1 MTSLANGSQEILN
14 PEIEKKQN
22 NSVQA
27 VIFSLLERLFLRAEL
42 TLNQHGMKTIKYQL
56 LAATLYLLLLLFSTV
71 AFDQK
76 QHINSCKTIRGIPLI
91 V

>member
-27 VIFSLLERLFLRAEL
+27 VIFSLLERLFLRVFKGRVDIEPTRYENDKISIVGSY
-42 TLNQHGMKTIKYQL
+42 TLSVITVI
-56 LAATLYLLLLLFSTV
+56 LYCS
-71 AFDQK
+71 
-76 QHINSCKTIRGIPLI
+76 I
-91 V
+91 